1 MACGWCISDTRGGGS
16 HDFKH
21 RPIFATGDITI
32 IRLHCDKKH
41 EANIRSCG
49 ISNMCSSLY
58 YWLQMNFPSN
68 FVASLI
74 GKEMIGVVSTASKKQ
89 KCSEWLSHLINHMPF
104 IFEITTSSIPTRQ
117 PCPRLPRH
125 LSQGNLD
132 YAS

>member
-16 HDFKH
+16 HDFSH
-21 RPIFATGDITI
+21 RPIFPTGDITI

-58 YWLQMNFPSN
+58 YWLQINFPSN

-104 IFEITTSSIPTRQ
+104 PSSLRSLQ
-117 PCPRLPRH
+117 VQFPR
-125 LSQGNLD
+125 GNLAPD
-132 YAS
+132 CPDIYLKEI